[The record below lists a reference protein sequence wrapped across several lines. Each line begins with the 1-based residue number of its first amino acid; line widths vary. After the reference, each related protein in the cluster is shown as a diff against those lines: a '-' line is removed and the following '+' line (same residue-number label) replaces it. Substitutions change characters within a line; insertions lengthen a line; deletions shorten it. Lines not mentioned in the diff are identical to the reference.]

1 MLSFATD
8 RRGSES
14 FNLVCKVFARVTLTD
29 YHSLFNHCDHICG
42 SYNIFAMF
50 AVVEMSMNPVIPIH
64 LKKFVL
70 HLVQTEKY
78 KSTFF
83 IQNRTPAAAG
93 VRLALECQTLFT

>member
-8 RRGSES
+8 RRGYEN
-14 FNLVCKVFARVTLTD
+14 FNLVCQVFAIVTLTD
-29 YHSLFNHCDHICG
+29 YCSLFNHCDHTCG
-42 SYNIFAMF
+42 SYNIMF

-83 IQNRTPAAAG
+83 IQNRTIAAAG
-93 VRLALECQTLFT
+93 VKLAVECQTLFT